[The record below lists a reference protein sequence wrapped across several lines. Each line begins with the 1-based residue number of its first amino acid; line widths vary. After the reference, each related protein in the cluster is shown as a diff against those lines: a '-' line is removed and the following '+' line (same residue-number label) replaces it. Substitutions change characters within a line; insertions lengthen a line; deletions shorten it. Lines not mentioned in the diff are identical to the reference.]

1 MFSLFFYRIFLSYN
15 HSFKSKNFRTVS
27 MRASRFLFATLRE
40 TPNDAEVI
48 SHQLMLRAGMIRKL
62 ASGLYTWLPMGVRVL
77 NKVEAIVREEMNR
90 AGSLETLMPVTQPA
104 SLWEESG
111 RYVQYGPELLRFK
124 DRHSNDFVLG
134 PTHEEVITDLAR
146 NELKSYKQLPMNF
159 YQIQTKFRDEIR
171 PRFGVMRS
179 REFIM
184 KDAYSFHVDQAS
196 LQETYDVM
204 YDTYCRIFS
213 RLGLNFRPVQADTG
227 SIGGSGSHEF
237 HVLAS
242 SGEDDIAFSTESDYA
257 ANVEMAE
264 AVLTGERAA
273 PSQDLKIVDT
283 PNQKTIADVSAFLNT
298 DPAQSVKA
306 LLVQGIADEK
316 GHIPVIAL
324 FLRGDHEL
332 NEIKAEKHPLIAAP
346 LTFAT
351 DVQLNAL
358 GLTAGFCGPQGLVEK
373 GLTVI
378 VDRAASVLSDFVA
391 GANEVD
397 KHATGINWDRDATF
411 TEVFDLRNVV
421 EGDPSPDGQGTI
433 LIKRGIEVG
442 HIFQLGTKYSEALGC
457 KVLGDDG
464 KPLVV
469 TMGCYGIG
477 VTRVV
482 ASAIEQNFDEKGIIW
497 PSAIAPFEV
506 AIVPMNAQKSPR
518 TLEAAEALYAELQA
532 AGYDVL
538 LDDRNERPGVKFSDL
553 ELTGIPHRIVIGEK
567 GLDAD
572 TFEYKGR
579 RDAESVN
586 LSKDELLAK
595 LVK

>member
-1 MFSLFFYRIFLSYN
+1 
-15 HSFKSKNFRTVS
+15 

-77 NKVEAIVREEMNR
+77 NKVAAIVHEEMNN
-90 AGSLETLMPVTQPA
+90 AGSLEVLMPVTQPA

-124 DRHSNDFVLG
+124 DRHGNPFVLG

-146 NELKSYKQLPMNF
+146 NELKSYKQLPANF
-159 YQIQTKFRDEIR
+159 YQVQTKFRDEIR

-184 KDAYSFHVDQAS
+184 KDAYSFHANQES
-196 LQETYDVM
+196 LQETYDIM
-204 YDTYCRIFS
+204 YGAYCKIFS
-213 RLGLNFRPVQADTG
+213 RLGLDFRPVQADTG

-257 ANVEMAE
+257 ANIEMAE
-264 AVLTGERAA
+264 AILVGERAA
-273 PSQDLKIVDT
+273 PTKALEVVDT
-283 PNQKTIADVSAFLNT
+283 PNQKTIADVSNFLKS
-298 DPAQSVKA
+298 DPAHSVKA
-306 LLVQGIADEK
+306 LLVQGIAAEE
-316 GHIPVIAL
+316 GQTTPVVAL

-332 NEIKAEKHPLIAAP
+332 NEIKAEKHPRIASP

-351 DVQLNAL
+351 EEQLVAL

-397 KHATGINWDRDATF
+397 KHVTGLNWERDAQF
-411 TEVFDLRNVV
+411 TEVYDLRNVV
-421 EGDPSPDGQGTI
+421 EGDPSPDGKGT
-433 LIKRGIEVG
+433 LQIKRGIEVG
-442 HIFQLGTKYSEALGC
+442 HIFQLGQKYSEALGC
-457 KVLGDDG
+457 KVLGEDG
-464 KPLVV
+464 KPFTV

-497 PSAIAPFEV
+497 PMAIAPFEV
-506 AIVPMNAQKSPR
+506 AIVPMNAHKSPR
-518 TLEAAEALYAELQA
+518 TLEAAEALYAELTA

-567 GLDAD
+567 GLDAG

-586 LSKDELLAK
+586 ISKDELLAK
-595 LVK
+595 IAK

>member
-1 MFSLFFYRIFLSYN
+1 
-15 HSFKSKNFRTVS
+15 

-77 NKVEAIVREEMNR
+77 NKVEAIIHEEMNR
-90 AGSLETLMPVTQPA
+90 AGSLEVLMPVTQPS

-111 RYVQYGPELLRFK
+111 RFIQYGPELLRFK
-124 DRHSNDFVLG
+124 DRHNNDFVLG

-146 NELKSYKQLPMNF
+146 NELKSYKQLPANF
-159 YQIQTKFRDEIR
+159 YQVQTKFRDEIR

-184 KDAYSFHVDQAS
+184 KDAYSFHIDQDS
-196 LQETYDVM
+196 LQETYDTM
-204 YDTYCRIFS
+204 YDAYCRIFT

-242 SGEDDIAFSTESDYA
+242 SGEDDIAFSTDSDYA

-264 AVLTGERAA
+264 AVLVGERAT
-273 PSQDLKIVDT
+273 PTQELKLVET

-298 DPAQSVKA
+298 EAKDSVKA
-306 LLVQGIADEK
+306 LLVQGVADEK
-316 GHIPVIAL
+316 GNVPVVAL

-332 NEIKAEKHPLIAAP
+332 NEIKAEKHATIAAP

-351 DVQLNAL
+351 EEQIAAL
-358 GLTAGFCGPQGLVEK
+358 GLTTGFIGPQGLVEK

-378 VDRAASVLSDFVA
+378 IDRAASVLSDFVA
-391 GANEVD
+391 GANEAD
-397 KHATGINWDRDATF
+397 KHATGVNWERDAQY
-411 TEVFDLRNVV
+411 TEIYDLRNVV
-421 EGDPSPDGQGTI
+421 EGDVSPDGKGT
-433 LIKRGIEVG
+433 LQIKRGIEVG
-442 HIFQLGTKYSEALGC
+442 HIFQLGKKYSEALGC
-457 KVLGDDG
+457 KVLGKDG
-464 KPLVV
+464 KPTVV

-482 ASAIEQNFDEKGIIW
+482 ASAIEQNFDDKGIIW
-497 PSAIAPFEV
+497 PLAIAPFEV
-506 AIVPMNAQKSPR
+506 AIVPMNAHKSPR

-532 AGYDVL
+532 AGFDVI
-538 LDDRNERPGVKFSDL
+538 LDDRDERPGVKFSDL
-553 ELTGIPHRIVIGEK
+553 EITGIPHRIVIGEK
-567 GLDAD
+567 GLDAG

-586 LSKDELLAK
+586 ISKEELLAK
-595 LVK
+595 IAK

>member
-1 MFSLFFYRIFLSYN
+1 MSSIFCHLTYISP
-15 HSFKSKNFRTVS
+15 NFRTVS

-77 NKVEAIVREEMNR
+77 NKVTAIIHEEMNR
-90 AGSLETLMPVTQPA
+90 AGSLEVLMPVAQPA

-124 DRHSNDFVLG
+124 DRHHNDFVLG

-159 YQIQTKFRDEIR
+159 YQVQTKFRDEVR

-184 KDAYSFHVDQAS
+184 KDAYSFHIDQAS
-196 LQETYDVM
+196 LQETYDIM
-204 YDTYCRIFS
+204 YDAYCRIFT

-257 ANVEMAE
+257 ANTEMAE
-264 AVLTGERAA
+264 AILVGKRAEPTQALTY
-273 PSQDLKIVDT
+273 VDT
-283 PNQKTIADVSAFLNT
+283 PNQKTIADVSTFLNT

-306 LLVQGIADEK
+306 LLVQGVADEK
-316 GHIPVIAL
+316 GHVPVVAL

-332 NEIKAEKHPLIAAP
+332 NEIKAEKHPLIASP
-346 LTFAT
+346 IEFAT
-351 DVQLNAL
+351 DAQITELN
-358 GLTAGFCGPQGLVEK
+358 LTAGFIGPQGLTEK

-391 GANEVD
+391 GANIVD
-397 KHATGINWDRDATF
+397 QHATGVNWERDAQL
-411 TEVFDLRNVV
+411 TEVYDLRNVV
-421 EGDPSPDGQGTI
+421 EGDPSPDGKGT
-433 LIKRGIEVG
+433 LQIKRGIEVG
-442 HIFQLGTKYSEALGC
+442 HIFQLGQKYSEALGC
-457 KVLGDDG
+457 KVLGKEG
-464 KPLVV
+464 KPQVV

-497 PSAIAPFEV
+497 PAAIAPFEV
-506 AIVPMNAQKSPR
+506 AIVPMNAHKSPR
-518 TLEAAEALYAELQA
+518 TLEAAEALYAELLA
-532 AGYDVL
+532 AGYDVI
-538 LDDRNERPGVKFSDL
+538 LDDRDERPGVKFSDL
-553 ELTGIPHRIVIGEK
+553 EITGIPHRIVIGEK
-567 GLDAD
+567 GLDAG

-579 RDAESVN
+579 RDEESVHI
-586 LSKDELLAK
+586 SKEELLTK
-595 LVK
+595 LIK

>member
-1 MFSLFFYRIFLSYN
+1 
-15 HSFKSKNFRTVS
+15 

-77 NKVEAIVREEMNR
+77 NKVAAIVREEMNN
-90 AGSLETLMPVTQPA
+90 AGSLEVLMPVTQPA

-124 DRHSNDFVLG
+124 DRHTNDFVLG

-146 NELKSYKQLPMNF
+146 NELKSYKQLPANF
-159 YQIQTKFRDEIR
+159 YQVQTKFRDEIR

-184 KDAYSFHVDQAS
+184 KDAYSFHADQES
-196 LQETYDVM
+196 LQETYDKM
-204 YDTYCRIFS
+204 YEAYCKIFT
-213 RLGLNFRPVQADTG
+213 RLGLDFRPVQADTG

-257 ANVEMAE
+257 ANIEMAE
-264 AVLTGERAA
+264 AILVGDRAA
-273 PSQDLKIVDT
+273 PTQELKVVDT
-283 PNQKTIADVSAFLNT
+283 PNQKTIADVSSFLGT
-298 DPAQSVKA
+298 DPAHSVKA
-306 LLVQGIADEK
+306 LLVQGVAAEEGK
-316 GHIPVIAL
+316 AAPVVAL

-332 NEIKAEKHPLIAAP
+332 NEIKAEKHPKIAAP
-346 LTFAT
+346 LAFAT
-351 DVQLNAL
+351 EAQLAEL
-358 GLTAGFCGPQGLVEK
+358 GLTAGFVGPQGLVEK

-391 GANEVD
+391 GANEAD
-397 KHATGINWDRDATF
+397 KHATGVNWERDAQF
-411 TEVFDLRNVV
+411 SEVYDLRNVV
-421 EGDPSPDGQGTI
+421 EGDPSPDGKGT
-433 LIKRGIEVG
+433 LQIKRGIEVG
-442 HIFQLGTKYSEALGC
+442 HIFQLGKKYSEALGC
-457 KVLGDDG
+457 KVLGEDG
-464 KPLVV
+464 KPFTV

-482 ASAIEQNFDEKGIIW
+482 ASAIEQNYDEKGIIW
-497 PSAIAPFEV
+497 PAAIAPFEI
-506 AIVPMNAQKSPR
+506 AIVPMNAHKSPR
-518 TLEAAEALYAELQA
+518 TLEAAESLYAELQA
-532 AGYDVL
+532 AGFDVL

-567 GLDAD
+567 GLDAG

-586 LSKDELLAK
+586 LSKEELLAK
-595 LVK
+595 LLNNFF

>member
-1 MFSLFFYRIFLSYN
+1 
-15 HSFKSKNFRTVS
+15 

-77 NKVEAIVREEMNR
+77 NKVAAIVREEMNN
-90 AGSLETLMPVTQPA
+90 AGSLEVLMPVTQPA

-111 RYVQYGPELLRFK
+111 RYIQYGPELLRFK
-124 DRHSNDFVLG
+124 DRHNNDFVLG

-146 NELKSYKQLPMNF
+146 NELKSYKQLPANF
-159 YQIQTKFRDEIR
+159 YQVQTKFRDEIR

-184 KDAYSFHVDQAS
+184 KDAYSFHADQES
-196 LQETYDVM
+196 LQETYDKM
-204 YDTYCRIFS
+204 YEAYCKIFT
-213 RLGLNFRPVQADTG
+213 RLGLDFRPVQADTG

-257 ANVEMAE
+257 ANIEMAE
-264 AVLTGERAA
+264 AVLVGERAA
-273 PSQDLKIVDT
+273 PTQKLKLVDT
-283 PNQKTIADVSAFLNT
+283 PNQKTIADVSAFLGT
-298 DPAQSVKA
+298 DPAHSVKA
-306 LLVQGIADEK
+306 LLVQGVAAEEGQDA
-316 GHIPVIAL
+316 PVVAL

-332 NEIKAEKHPLIAAP
+332 NEIKAEKHPLIAVP

-351 DVQLNAL
+351 EEQIQAL
-358 GLTAGFCGPQGLVEK
+358 GLTAGFVGPQGLVEK

-391 GANEVD
+391 GANEAD
-397 KHATGINWDRDATF
+397 QHATGVNWERDAQF

-421 EGDPSPDGQGTI
+421 EGDPSPDGKGT
-433 LIKRGIEVG
+433 LQIKRGIEVG
-442 HIFQLGTKYSEALGC
+442 HIFQLGQKYSEALGC
-457 KVLGDDG
+457 KVLGKDG
-464 KPLVV
+464 KPFTV

-497 PSAIAPFEV
+497 PEAIAPFEV
-506 AIVPMNAQKSPR
+506 AIVPMNAHKSPR
-518 TLEAAEALYAELQA
+518 TMEAAEALYAELTA
-532 AGYDVL
+532 AGYDVI
-538 LDDRNERPGVKFSDL
+538 LDDRDERPGVKFSDL
-553 ELTGIPHRIVIGEK
+553 EITGIPHRIVIGEK
-567 GLDAD
+567 GLDAG

-586 LSKDELLAK
+586 ISKEELLAK
-595 LVK
+595 IAK

>member
-1 MFSLFFYRIFLSYN
+1 
-15 HSFKSKNFRTVS
+15 

-77 NKVEAIVREEMNR
+77 NKVEAIIHEEMNR
-90 AGSLETLMPVTQPA
+90 AGSLEVLMPVTQPS

-111 RYVQYGPELLRFK
+111 RFVQYGPELLRFK
-124 DRHSNDFVLG
+124 DRHNNDFVLG

-146 NELKSYKQLPMNF
+146 NELKSYKQLPANF
-159 YQIQTKFRDEIR
+159 YQVQTKFRDEIR

-184 KDAYSFHVDQAS
+184 KDAYSFHIDQDS
-196 LQETYDVM
+196 LQETYDTM
-204 YDTYCRIFS
+204 YDAYCRIFS
-213 RLGLNFRPVQADTG
+213 RLGLDFRPVQADTG

-264 AVLTGERAA
+264 AVLVGERAA
-273 PSQDLKIVDT
+273 ATQELKLVDT

-298 DPAQSVKA
+298 DTKDSVKA
-306 LLVQGIADEK
+306 LLVQGVAQED
-316 GHIPVIAL
+316 GSVPVVAL

-332 NEIKAEKHPLIAAP
+332 NEIKAEKHAAIAAP

-351 DVQLNAL
+351 EEQIAAL
-358 GLTAGFCGPQGLVEK
+358 GLTTGFIGPQGLVEK

-391 GANEVD
+391 GANQAD
-397 KHATGINWDRDATF
+397 KHATGVNWERDAQY
-411 TEVFDLRNVV
+411 TEVYDLRNVV
-421 EGDPSPDGQGTI
+421 EGDVSPDGKGT
-433 LIKRGIEVG
+433 LQIKRGIEVG
-442 HIFQLGTKYSEALGC
+442 HIFQLGKKYSEALGC
-457 KVLGDDG
+457 KVLGKDG
-464 KPLVV
+464 KPTVV

-482 ASAIEQNFDEKGIIW
+482 ASAIEQNFDDKGIIW
-497 PSAIAPFEV
+497 PLAIAPFEV
-506 AIVPMNAQKSPR
+506 AIVPMNAHKSPR
-518 TLEAAEALYAELQA
+518 TLEAAESLYAELQA
-532 AGYDVL
+532 AGYDVI
-538 LDDRNERPGVKFSDL
+538 LDDRDERPGVKFSDL
-553 ELTGIPHRIVIGEK
+553 ELNGIPHRIVIGEK
-567 GLDAD
+567 GLDAG

-579 RDAESVN
+579 TDAESVN
-586 LSKDELLAK
+586 ISKVELLAK
-595 LVK
+595 IVK

>member
-1 MFSLFFYRIFLSYN
+1 
-15 HSFKSKNFRTVS
+15 

-90 AGSLETLMPVTQPA
+90 AGSLEVFMPVTQPS

-111 RYVQYGPELLRFK
+111 RFVQYGPELLRFK
-124 DRHSNDFVLG
+124 DRHNNDFVLG

-146 NELKSYKQLPMNF
+146 NELKSYKQLPINF

-184 KDAYSFHVDQAS
+184 KDAYSFHMDQAS

-204 YDTYCRIFS
+204 YDTYCRIFT
-213 RLGLNFRPVQADTG
+213 RLGLDFRPVQADTG

-264 AVLTGERAA
+264 AVLVGERAA
-273 PSQDLKIVDT
+273 PTKELTLVET
-283 PNQKTIADVSAFLNT
+283 PNQKTIADVSAFLKT
-298 DPAQSVKA
+298 ETKDSVKA

-316 GHIPVIAL
+316 GNVPVVAL

-346 LTFAT
+346 IAFAT
-351 DVQLNAL
+351 EEQISAL
-358 GLTAGFCGPQGLVEK
+358 GLTTGFIGPQGLVEK

-378 VDRAASVLSDFVA
+378 VDRAASVLSNFVA
-391 GANEVD
+391 GANEAD
-397 KHATGINWDRDATF
+397 KHATGVNWERDAKF
-411 TEVFDLRNVV
+411 TEVYDLRNVV
-421 EGDPSPDGQGTI
+421 EGDPSPDGKGI
-433 LIKRGIEVG
+433 LQIKRGIEVG
-442 HIFQLGTKYSEALGC
+442 HIFQLGKKYSEALDC
-457 KVLGDDG
+457 KVLGEDG
-464 KPLVV
+464 KPQVV

-482 ASAIEQNFDEKGIIW
+482 ASAIEQNFDDKGIIW
-497 PSAIAPFEV
+497 PAAIAPFDV
-506 AIVPMNAQKSPR
+506 AIVPMNAHKSPR
-518 TLEAAEALYAELQA
+518 ALAAAEELYAELQA
-532 AGYDVL
+532 AGYDVI

-567 GLDAD
+567 GLDAG

-579 RDAESVN
+579 TDAESVN
-586 LSKDELLAK
+586 ISKEELLAK
-595 LVK
+595 IAK

>member
-1 MFSLFFYRIFLSYN
+1 
-15 HSFKSKNFRTVS
+15 

-90 AGSLETLMPVTQPA
+90 SGALETFMPVTQPA

-111 RYVQYGPELLRFK
+111 RYVQYGPELLRFN
-124 DRHSNDFVLG
+124 DRHNNPFVLG

-146 NELKSYKQLPMNF
+146 NELKSYKQLPINF

-179 REFIM
+179 REFMM
-184 KDAYSFHVDQAS
+184 KDAYSFHTDQAS

-204 YDTYCRIFS
+204 YDTYCRIFT
-213 RLGLNFRPVQADTG
+213 RLGLDFRPVQADTG

-257 ANVEMAE
+257 ANIEMAE
-264 AVLTGERAA
+264 AILVGERAA
-273 PSQDLKIVDT
+273 ATQELKIVDT
-283 PNQKTIADVSAFLNT
+283 PNQKTIADVTAFLGANSN
-298 DPAQSVKA
+298 QSVKA
-306 LLVQGIADEK
+306 LLVQGVANES
-316 GHIPVIAL
+316 GHVPVIAL

-351 DVQLNAL
+351 EAQIADL
-358 GLTAGFCGPQGLVEK
+358 GLIAGFVGPQGLLEK
-373 GLTVI
+373 GITVI
-378 VDRAASVLSDFVA
+378 VDRAASVLSDFIA
-391 GANEVD
+391 GANQID
-397 KHATGINWDRDATF
+397 QHATGVNWERDAQY
-411 TEVFDLRNVV
+411 TEVYDLRNVV
-421 EGDPSPDGQGTI
+421 EGDPSPDGKGT
-433 LIKRGIEVG
+433 LQIKRGIEVG

-457 KVLGDDG
+457 KVLGEDG
-464 KPLVV
+464 KPFTV

-482 ASAIEQNFDEKGIIW
+482 ASAIEQNFDDKGIIW
-497 PSAIAPFEV
+497 PTAIAPFEV
-506 AIVPMNAQKSPR
+506 AIVPMNAHKSPR

-567 GLDAD
+567 GLDAG

-579 RDAESVN
+579 RDSESVN
-586 LSKDELLAK
+586 ISKEELLAK
-595 LVK
+595 IAK

>member
-1 MFSLFFYRIFLSYN
+1 
-15 HSFKSKNFRTVS
+15 

-40 TPNDAEVI
+40 TPSDAEVI

-77 NKVEAIVREEMNR
+77 NKVEAIVREEMDR
-90 AGSLETLMPVTQPA
+90 AGSLQVLMPVTQPA

-111 RYVQYGPELLRFK
+111 RYVEYGAELLRFK
-124 DRHSNDFVLG
+124 DRHNNPFVLG
-134 PTHEEVITDLAR
+134 PTHEEVITDMAR
-146 NELKSYKQLPMNF
+146 NELKSYKQLPANF
-159 YQIQTKFRDEIR
+159 YQVQTKFRDEVR

-184 KDAYSFHVDQAS
+184 KDAYSFHVDQDS

-204 YDTYCRIFS
+204 YEAYCRIFT
-213 RLGLNFRPVQADTG
+213 RLGLDFRPVQADTG

-257 ANVEMAE
+257 ANIEMAE
-264 AVLTGERAA
+264 AILVGERAA
-273 PSQDLKIVDT
+273 PTQEFKTVET

-298 DPAQSVKA
+298 EAKDSVKA
-306 LLVQGIADEK
+306 LLVQGVAQEEGQK
-316 GHIPVIAL
+316 VPVVAL

-332 NEIKAEKHPLIAAP
+332 NEIKAEKHAKIASP

-351 DVQLNAL
+351 EEQMAEY
-358 GLTAGFCGPQGLVEK
+358 GLTAGFIGPQGLVEK

-391 GANEVD
+391 GANEAD
-397 KHATGINWDRDATF
+397 KHATGVNRERDAQF
-411 TEVFDLRNVV
+411 TEVYDLRNVV
-421 EGDPSPDGQGTI
+421 EGDPSPDGQGT
-433 LIKRGIEVG
+433 LQIKRGIEVG
-442 HIFQLGTKYSEALGC
+442 HIFQLGQKYSEALGC
-457 KVLGDDG
+457 KVLGKDG
-464 KPLVV
+464 KPFTV

-482 ASAIEQNFDEKGIIW
+482 ASAIEQNYDDKGIIW
-497 PSAIAPFEV
+497 PAAIAPFQV
-506 AIVPMNAQKSPR
+506 AIVPMNAHKSPR
-518 TLEAAEALYAELQA
+518 TLEAAESLYAELQA

-538 LDDRNERPGVKFSDL
+538 LDDRDERPGVKFSDL
-553 ELTGIPHRIVIGEK
+553 EINGIPHRIVIGEK
-567 GLDAD
+567 GLDAG

-579 RDAESVN
+579 TDAESIN
-586 LSKDELLAK
+586 ISKEEVLAK
-595 LVK
+595 IAE

>member
-1 MFSLFFYRIFLSYN
+1 
-15 HSFKSKNFRTVS
+15 

-77 NKVEAIVREEMNR
+77 NKVAAIVREEMNN
-90 AGSLETLMPVTQPA
+90 AGSLEVLMPVTQPA

-124 DRHSNDFVLG
+124 DRHTNDFVLG

-146 NELKSYKQLPMNF
+146 NELKSYKQLPANF
-159 YQIQTKFRDEIR
+159 YQVQTKFRDEIR

-184 KDAYSFHVDQAS
+184 KDAYSFHADQES
-196 LQETYDVM
+196 LQETYDTM
-204 YDTYCRIFS
+204 YEAYCKIFT
-213 RLGLNFRPVQADTG
+213 RLGLDFRPVQADTG

-257 ANVEMAE
+257 ANIEMAE
-264 AVLTGERAA
+264 AILVGDRAA
-273 PSQDLKIVDT
+273 PTQELKVVDT
-283 PNQKTIADVSAFLNT
+283 PNQKTIADVSNFLGT
-298 DPAQSVKA
+298 DPAHSVKA
-306 LLVQGIADEK
+306 LLVQGVAAEEGK
-316 GHIPVIAL
+316 AAPVVAL

-332 NEIKAEKHPLIAAP
+332 NEIKAEKHPKIAAP
-346 LTFAT
+346 LAFAT
-351 DVQLNAL
+351 EAQLAEL
-358 GLTAGFCGPQGLVEK
+358 GLTAGFVGPQGLVEK

-391 GANEVD
+391 GANEAD
-397 KHATGINWDRDATF
+397 KHATGVNWERDAQF
-411 TEVFDLRNVV
+411 SEVYDLRNVV
-421 EGDPSPDGQGTI
+421 EGDPSPDGKGT
-433 LIKRGIEVG
+433 LQIKRGIEVG
-442 HIFQLGTKYSEALGC
+442 HIFQLGKKYSEALGC
-457 KVLGDDG
+457 KVLGEDG
-464 KPLVV
+464 KPFTV

-477 VTRVV
+477 VTRIV
-482 ASAIEQNFDEKGIIW
+482 ASAIEQNYDEKGIIW
-497 PSAIAPFEV
+497 PAAIAPFEV
-506 AIVPMNAQKSPR
+506 AIVPMNAHKSPR
-518 TLEAAEALYAELQA
+518 TLEAAESLYAELQA
-532 AGYDVL
+532 AGFDVL

-567 GLDAD
+567 GLDAG

-586 LSKDELLAK
+586 LSKEELLAK
-595 LVK
+595 IAK